1 MGSRYLEI
9 SAQDAR
15 TDIDHVHQ
23 EEGFSAFY
31 SLFRFSNKYTLRYC
45 KIV

>member
-1 MGSRYLEI
+1 MMGSRYLEI

-23 EEGFSAFY
+23 EEGFSAF
-31 SLFRFSNKYTLRYC
+31 
-45 KIV
+45 